1 MVSTS
6 RGNLI
11 TLASMTRFLF
21 QVIECAELP
30 PTDWSTG
37 ATDPFVKVYL
47 LPEKKPK
54 FETKVHRKN
63 CDPKFNETFVF
74 KNLPYV

>member
-1 MVSTS
+1 MT
-6 RGNLI
+6 I
-11 TLASMTRFLF
+11 TRFFF